1 MEAVIALFILIAAI
15 TLNAS
20 NPSEEVRSLRQS
32 ENTATQTLSRA
43 PENDVSVCDRHD
55 AQMIERGLS
64 VPDHNE
70 ISTHE

>member
-20 NPSEEVRSLRQS
+20 NPSEEVRSLKQS
-32 ENTATQTLSRA
+32 ENTATQTLLRA
-43 PENDVSVCDRHD
+43 PENDVSVCDRND
-55 AQMIERGLS
+55 AQMIERDLS

-70 ISTHE
+70 IPTHE